1 MDTLVINKK
10 TRFSS
15 LRSKECDKI
24 IITGYG
30 YRNVSLDNVTGNNLL
45 CDCEY
50 AELKAKECN
59 LAEVHINNSSLV
71 YSEVVGCKI
80 GKLNILAHKVQ
91 YICQVK
97 FINNDIDEMLIN
109 TSNHAK
115 FFSGCNIKKLILEN
129 GEFMFWQLQRC
140 RIDTLELKDIKKLKN
155 FILIDVAIGKLVIN
169 GEEISLNITINS
181 RSILNVV
188 KKSIMLTTVD

>member
-1 MDTLVINKK
+1 MDTLVINQK

-24 IITGYG
+24 IITGDG

-50 AELKAKECN
+50 VELKAKECN
-59 LAEVHINNSSLV
+59 LAEVCINNSSLV

-91 YICQVK
+91 DICQVK

-140 RIDTLELKDIKKLKN
+140 RIDTLELKDIKELKN
-155 FILIDVAIGKLVIN
+155 FILIDVAIGKFVVN
-169 GEEISLNITINS
+169 GEEMSLNITTNS

-188 KKSIMLTTVD
+188 KNTIMFTTVD